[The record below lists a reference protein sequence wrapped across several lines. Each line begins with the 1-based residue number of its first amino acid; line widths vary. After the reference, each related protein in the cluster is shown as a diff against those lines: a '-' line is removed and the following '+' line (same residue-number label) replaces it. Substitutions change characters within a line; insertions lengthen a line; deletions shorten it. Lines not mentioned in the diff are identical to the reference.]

1 MKGALVDSSVA
12 LDVLEDDPLWADR
25 SMEALRKCAMDH
37 ALLIN
42 PIIYAEISTGFQRI
56 EDLESAVQTA
66 GFAMV
71 QVPREALFLAA
82 KAFLA
87 YRGRGGT
94 RTSPLPDFLI
104 GAHAATEGLLLV
116 TRDPDR
122 IRTCYPTVRL
132 LLP

>member
-1 MKGALVDSSVA
+1 MKG
-12 LDVLEDDPLWADR
+12 
-25 SMEALRKCAMDH
+25 AMDH

-42 PIIYAEISTGFQRI
+42 PIIYAEISTGFRRI
-56 EDLESAVQTA
+56 EDLESAVRTA

-71 QVPREALFLAA
+71 QVPREALFLSA

-94 RTSPLPDFLI
+94 RTSPLPDFFI

-116 TRDPDR
+116 TRDPER
-122 IRTCYPTVRL
+122 IRTCYPTVQL
-132 LLP
+132 MLP